1 MLNNNPTETKTLKI
15 KRTICLGLGGTGR
28 DILMQIRRLIV
39 ERYGKLSEL
48 PVVSFVHIDTDKNA
62 SQTTGLKT
70 GDTYHGENILFK
82 PAEIVTATMNKQEI
96 DDLSKGLER
105 RNPHERISPYDH
117 IGTWFP
123 KQILKDVKSIE
134 NGAGAIRPVGRL
146 AFFHNYSKI
155 HQAIDTAD
163 NATVGHAQRLL
174 SKNIVVDP
182 GMNIIIVGSLCGGTG
197 SGTFIDMAYSLR
209 EKYGYERDSEITGYL
224 IIAPELYGNT
234 PSVKANTYAALKEL
248 NYYTAQGTNFSAN
261 YDPVNLF
268 SVSENRPPFDFV
280 YLVGNRTNSGHKIV
294 RKEKL
299 SQIIAHKI
307 FADFAEEISINI
319 KGHRDNVKK
328 YFSVYDEHPRPNAQR
343 YLTFGL
349 AKIYFPRDL
358 TIAICLNKVKIKLI
372 NFWLYGEGQSPDSA
386 ELLDKFLLNWQSKN
400 DSNPSIF
407 KAKLEAITQ
416 ENDKTFKQVLK
427 TWLSKNQQEI
437 DNCKNAEDRQ
447 RFIEKIRSEI
457 KSQFKKVQQGETE
470 NIRGSWLTQL
480 QKNSVKLE
488 KQFTQDILNYFA
500 NLLEPSNPNFALD
513 NSRGW
518 LEALLTKLNEY
529 VKELE
534 EEKEKATAF
543 VTIENI
549 EKKWQ
554 DSCQRFEDIETDK
567 KGFLGIGGKSNNTK
581 NKEFQEEANQSI
593 QDINKLIKHNF
604 DLTLTE
610 EALKIA
616 TNLRQLVLELKT
628 KTSNFYNLLQ
638 DLESFYNR
646 KGEDL
651 SHIDDDEMN
660 GEAIFEADDN
670 EQYYQSLL
678 PERERRNLLVEVSH
692 KINESVTLPSS
703 LLYFF
708 TAERIID
715 SKELSQTID
724 ANIEAK
730 FGDKTFDLTESVV
743 NRFVQK
749 YPFSHGQ
756 IRLKQIID
764 EADVL
769 LPLNINAPYFV
780 NDADKTKQI
789 IGFKQTDDRENKQFK
804 DLLKDIPIQSDMLV
818 PIQTKNEIFIIKEF
832 AGFPLRIVDG
842 LRELREQYERQ
853 KRLYDGYNLHNDS
866 QVFFFDIIPPD
877 GREMEL
883 LQDDFYTC
891 LAFGK
896 IQKNPDNNNYYLCLE
911 DIFRDEY
918 YNVEISG
925 IWEEALETISQNET
939 IRKHLADTVKNIE
952 EEVRENPDLFQKIY
966 YENLKKFVDE
976 LDKLTE
982 YDINYSQKKLVLGE
996 RADRTSLGKEGILKR
1011 IYDKFI
1017 NIVKEAQ
1024 QGENVKKKRSLSG
1037 RKNEQQEKLLTSSKT
1052 ENNGKNYQT
1061 NKSKNTDILEAD
1073 VIYETNPWDDN
1084 SNTITEKVDQ
1094 EFLKR
1099 WEGVTMRDLIDLR
1112 KAGDLSDDEFEKA
1125 KKFIGGL

>member
-1 MLNNNPTETKTLKI
+1 MPSKHPTETKTLNI
-15 KRTICLGLGGTGR
+15 KRTICIGLGGTGR

-39 ERYGKLSEL
+39 DRYGKLSEL

-82 PAEIVTATMNKQEI
+82 PSEIVTATMNKQEI

-105 RNPHERISPYDH
+105 RNEYERTSPYDH
-117 IGTWFP
+117 IGKWFP

-163 NATVGHAQRLL
+163 NATVGHAQKLL

-182 GMNIIIVGSLCGGTG
+182 GTNIIIIGSLCGGTG

-209 EKYGYERDSEITGYL
+209 EKYGYEIDSEITAYL

-248 NYYTAQGTNFSAN
+248 NYYTAQGTNFNAN

-268 SVSENRPPFDFV
+268 SVKENRPPFDFV

-307 FADFAEEISINI
+307 FADFAEEISVNI

-349 AKIYFPRDL
+349 SKIYFPRDL

-386 ELLDKFLLNWQSKN
+386 ELLDKFLLNWQSQN
-400 DSNPSIF
+400 ETNPNIF

-427 TWLSKNQQEI
+427 NWLSKNQQEI
-437 DNCKNAEDRQ
+437 DNCKNADDRQ
-447 RFIEKIRSEI
+447 QFTDKFRSEI
-457 KSQFKKVQQGETE
+457 KSQFKKVQPGETE
-470 NIRGSWLTQL
+470 NIRGAWLTQL
-480 QKNSVKLE
+480 QKNNLKLE
-488 KQFTQDILNYFA
+488 KQFTQDILNYLA
-500 NLLEPSNPNFALD
+500 NLLEPSNPHFALD

-529 VKELE
+529 VQELE
-534 EEKEKATAF
+534 DEKEKGIVF
-543 VTIENI
+543 VTLESA

-554 DSCQRFEDIETDK
+554 DSCQKFADIETDR
-567 KGFLGIGGKSNNTK
+567 KGFLGIGGKSNNNK
-581 NKEFQEEANQSI
+581 NKEFQEEANQKI
-593 QDINKLIKHNF
+593 QDINKLIKRNF

-616 TNLRQLVLELKT
+616 TNLRQLVLDLKT

-638 DLESFYNR
+638 DLEGFYNR

-651 SHIDDDEMN
+651 SHIDEDEIN
-660 GEAIFEADDN
+660 GEAVFEADDN
-670 EQYYQSLL
+670 DQYYQTLL
-678 PERERRNLLVEVSH
+678 PDRERRNLLVEVSH
-692 KINESVTLPSS
+692 KINEGATLPPS

-708 TAERIID
+708 TAERIIYN
-715 SKELSQTID
+715 KELNQSID
-724 ANIEAK
+724 ANIEVK

-749 YPFSHGQ
+749 YPFSDGQ

-764 EADVL
+764 EGDVL
-769 LPLNINAPYFV
+769 LPLNSNAPYFV

-818 PIQTKNEIFIIKEF
+818 PIQSKNEIFIIKEF
-832 AGFPLRIVDG
+832 AGFPLRIVNG
-842 LRELREQYERQ
+842 LRELREQYDRQ

-866 QVFFFDIIPPD
+866 QIFFLDIIPPE
-877 GREMEL
+877 GRDMEL
-883 LQDDFYTC
+883 LQDYFYNC

-896 IQKNPDNNNYYLCLE
+896 IQKNPDNNSYYLELE
-911 DIFRDEY
+911 DELRGETY
-918 YNVEISG
+918 GLEISG
-925 IWEEALETISQNET
+925 IWEEALESISQNET
-939 IRKHLADTVKNIE
+939 IKNYLANTVKTME
-952 EEVRENPDLFQKIY
+952 EEVRENPNLFQDFY
-966 YENLKKFVDE
+966 YRNLINFVDE
-976 LDKLTE
+976 LEKLTE
-982 YDINYSQKKLVLGE
+982 YDINYNQKKLVLGE
-996 RADRTSLGKEGILKR
+996 RPDRTSLGKDGILKR
-1011 IYDKFI
+1011 IYDRFVK
-1017 NIVKEAQ
+1017 IVNDAQ
-1024 QGENVKKKRSLSG
+1024 QGKIVNKKSSLSG
-1037 RKNEQQEKLLTSSKT
+1037 GKINDKQKLLTSKT
-1052 ENNGKNYQT
+1052 NENNNNQT
-1061 NKSKNTDILEAD
+1061 NNSNKNSEVLEAD
-1073 VIYETNPWDDN
+1073 VIYESNPWDDN
-1084 SNTITEKVDQ
+1084 SNTITEEFDQ
-1094 EFLKR
+1094 EFRKQ
-1099 WEGVTMRDLIDLR
+1099 WEGVNMQKVFDLHDKNII
-1112 KAGDLSDDEFEKA
+1112 SDETL
-1125 KKFIGGL
+1125 KKIIKFNGG